1 MVFGVMIPFSR
12 ILCCLLLLFF
22 CIVFVYI
29 NCYRSQTIL
38 DYCLLVV
45 CCKTTIIGKGHKT
58 EHVQGGDEKVSF
70 QEKKCSWAGNWGYT
84 KVDRKAYVTVK
95 IKHPKRTG
103 EE

>member
-29 NCYRSQTIL
+29 SWYRSPTIL

-45 CCKTTIIGKGHKT
+45 CCKTTITGKGHKT
-58 EHVQGGDEKVSF
+58 EHVQGGDEEVSF
-70 QEKKCSWAGNWGYT
+70 QEKKCS
-84 KVDRKAYVTVK
+84 
-95 IKHPKRTG
+95 
-103 EE
+103 